1 MSGAQGLEQRHP
13 FFWFAIVAAPMML
26 VIGSTVASLAGS

>member
-1 MSGAQGLEQRHP
+1 MSDAQALERRYP
-13 FFWFAIVAAPMML
+13 FFWFTIVVGPMML

>member
-1 MSGAQGLEQRHP
+1 MSDAQGLEQRHP
-13 FFWFAIVAAPMML
+13 FFWFTVVVAPMMM

>member
-1 MSGAQGLEQRHP
+1 MSDAQGLEQRHR
-13 FFWFAIVAAPMML
+13 FFWFTVVVAPMML